1 MTTRPAA
8 IAVLDIGKSNAKL
21 ALIDRASRAMLSIK
35 TLKNTVRPAPPYAHF
50 DVDGIWD
57 WLVAGLTEAAAAADI
72 EVIAVTTH
80 GAAITVLGEEGLVL
94 PVLDYEDP
102 APDAIAEDYRAARGD
117 FAEILS
123 PDLPG
128 GLNAGRQLYWLA
140 RAFPEPFA
148 RATSILPYPQYWVW
162 RLTGRRV
169 AEPTS
174 FGAHSDLWNARAA
187 TYSSLAV
194 REGWAGLFPPQCAP
208 WDDVGPVLPNIAAAA
223 GLSSECRVVTGIH
236 DSNASLLP
244 HILARPLPFAVIS
257 TGTWMITFAA
267 GGRLDRLDPGRGGLA
282 YVDALARPVPSTMS
296 MTGRE
301 FEILTEGRAS
311 TPSPDVIERVIA
323 EQIMALPGF
332 VPGAGPFGHR
342 RGSWSHDPARL
353 SSGERTAA
361 ASLYAALIAETSLR
375 LAGAEGPVLIEGP
388 LARSGLFLSALA
400 ALVPRPVIGRPDAT
414 GTTEGAALLA
424 DGPEHARPSAADPL
438 QAVPL
443 GGAFPAYAAAW
454 RAASAD

>member
-1 MTTRPAA
+1 MTARPAA

-21 ALIDRASRAMLSIK
+21 ALIDRASRAMLSIR

-50 DVDGIWD
+50 DVDGIWN
-57 WLVAGLTEAAAAADI
+57 WLVAGLAEAQTTADI

-80 GAAITVLGEEGLVL
+80 GAAIAVLGADGLAL

-102 APDAIAEDYRAARGD
+102 SPDALVADYRAVRGD

-140 RAFPEPFA
+140 RTFPEAFA
-148 RATSILPYPQYWVW
+148 TATTILPYPQYWVW

-187 TYSSLAV
+187 TYSSLAI
-194 REGWAGLFPPQCAP
+194 REGWAALFPPQVAP
-208 WDDVGPVLPNIAAAA
+208 WDDAGPVLPEIAAAA
-223 GLSSECRVVTGIH
+223 GLSPTCRVVAGIH

-267 GGRLDRLDPGRGGLA
+267 GGSLDRLEPGRGGLA
-282 YVDALARPVPSTMS
+282 YVDAFARPVPSTMS

-311 TPSPDVIERVIA
+311 TPSTAEIERVVTDA
-323 EQIMALPGF
+323 IMALPGF

-342 RGSWSHDPARL
+342 RGSWSHDPLQL
-353 SSGERTAA
+353 SAGERTAA
-361 ASLYAALIAETSLR
+361 ASLYAALVAETSLR

-388 LARSGLFLSALA
+388 LARSPLFLSALA

-424 DGPEHARPSAADPL
+424 DGPEHARPSAADPAP
-438 QAVPL
+438 AVPL
-443 GGAFPAYAAAW
+443 GGHFAAYAAAW
-454 RAASAD
+454 RAASTD